1 MYDFTDNSLM
11 VSLDA
16 QVSDMVASNS
26 ASSLELT
33 EDMKKDLV
41 MALQDAST
49 SEYAES
55 WIGAKVS
62 QLSQQLANAWRDDS
76 SSRD

>member
-1 MYDFTDNSLM
+1 MDNSLM

-26 ASSLELT
+26 VNSLELT

-55 WIGAKVS
+55 WIGAKIS
-62 QLSQQLANAWRDDS
+62 QFSQQLANAWGDDS
-76 SSRD
+76 SIRD